1 MTTLEKK
8 EKEIEPDGF
17 PKENDIKVDT
27 PSDLG
32 YCCDC
37 CHKKLQ
43 FSKGFRVDAIG
54 SNEQG
59 TYFHYYSF
67 CDKDCADL
75 FAQKYG
81 LVMEKTTDKE
91 KEEGVET
98 SYTFKLADPVAAAVK
113 TILPEDVTPET
124 KPEKECS
131 EEAPTELNEVEMFT
145 EEKPTCYEKKATE
158 CWKHVVKTAQE
169 ISQAASKIVVLQD
182 QLKEAKKEY
191 DALVSRQNSYIL
203 TNGDSIQTTFADM
216 DSVPEPTIT
225 EDAAAE
231 EQPAVDPDEWKLK
244 SVRVLPGFTEKQM
257 DKIEANFSTLGAV
270 QEWSCKDF
278 REKMPGIGQAL
289 QDKLIDAMSDYAVAW
304 QQKANDVNEVTQK
317 LEESDNV

>member
-1 MTTLEKK
+1 MKK
-8 EKEIEPDGF
+8 EKLPDGF
-17 PKENDIKVDT
+17 PVEQPDA
-27 PSDLG
+27 PSKN
-32 YCCDC
+32 YPCDNC
-37 CHKKLQ
+37 GKIGE
-43 FSKGFRVDAIG
+43 SKNYISIEGESETNIHLY
-54 SNEQG
+54 
-59 TYFHYYSF
+59 YFCSEE
-67 CDKDCADL
+67 CRDK
-75 FAQKYG
+75 FARDNGLTIEKDDYG
-81 LVMEKTTDKE
+81 LDIFVLAVNCDA
-91 KEEGVET
+91 ET
-98 SYTFKLADPVAAAVK
+98 Q
-113 TILPEDVTPET
+113 PEDVTPET
-124 KPEKECS
+124 KPEDERS

-169 ISQAASKIVVLQD
+169 ISQAASKIVILQD

-216 DSVPEPTIT
+216 DSIPEPTIT

-304 QQKANDVNEVTQK
+304 QQKANYVNEVTQE
-317 LEESDNV
+317 LEENDNV